1 MFTFV
6 IYWSRLGMSK
16 KFNVLLSEWDLS
28 MGYTGL
34 YWWIRVWVAGARPSL
49 LQVVY
54 PLLPPFLATRCTWQT
69 VPTTKLQNVKYKL
82 TNIWNSYHEYKYTKY
97 RSYTPLSNSPNSIQ
111 CTLYH
116 LQNTNAHRKLENVYP
131 ILRIALFIGWFIAIA
146 AQAEQCVTGNRF
158 QCPFQNRLKS
168 SPCI

>member
-1 MFTFV
+1 MN
-6 IYWSRLGMSK
+6 I
-16 KFNVLLSEWDLS
+16 N
-28 MGYTGL
+28 
-34 YWWIRVWVAGARPSL
+34 I
-49 LQVVY
+49 
-54 PLLPPFLATRCTWQT
+54 
-69 VPTTKLQNVKYKL
+69 QN
-82 TNIWNSYHEYKYTKY
+82 
-97 RSYTPLSNSPNSIQ
+97 TPAFSSPKSIQ

-131 ILRIALFIGWFIAIA
+131 ILRIALFVGWFIAIA